1 MLLLQI
7 IFKFVFTALSCNMQN
22 ISRALCLLLCG
33 QGGKRE
39 GKRTHSVM
47 VHRMAGK
54 GIKATGE
61 EKAMQDDTLLWY
73 YLVGTRGK

>member
-1 MLLLQI
+1 
-7 IFKFVFTALSCNMQN
+7 
-22 ISRALCLLLCG
+22 
-33 QGGKRE
+33 
-39 GKRTHSVM
+39 
-47 VHRMAGK
+47 MAGK